1 MSWYS
6 IIRMTPCP
14 GPGTA
19 ERNMRTDFGMTGL
32 LNFGSAAC
40 ASFFRKSGRRSG
52 LMSYLKMAI
61 TDMGF
66 SHVSCEA
73 AAAAMRMHHC
83 VQSSLMRDLLPRG
96 RGEKRRARQL
106 ARRRG

>member
-1 MSWYS
+1 MSSYS
-6 IIRMTPCP
+6 IIRMTPCA

-19 ERNMRTDFGMTGL
+19 ERNTRTDFGMTGL
-32 LNFGSAAC
+32 LNFGSAAW

-66 SHVSCEA
+66 SHVSCELPHYA
-73 AAAAMRMHHC
+73 RE
-83 VQSSLMRDLLPRG
+83 VVESLSEGLGQADFLQNLVSKM
-96 RGEKRRARQL
+96 A
-106 ARRRG
+106 